1 VSPSLR
7 TPSQAAAV
15 GGSVDPTRISIRHAT
30 DLDGIPITE
39 LAGILG
45 YTAAPEEMARR
56 LHAVLISSSDLVIV
70 AVDSSNKVVGWL
82 QAHAAHVVESGFR
95 VEITGL
101 IVSPESRR
109 CGAGKALVA
118 EAERWAMAKSAEA
131 IVVRSNVQREE
142 SHLFYPALGYAPT
155 KTQKVY
161 RKSLVKAPDP
171 AA

>member
-1 VSPSLR
+1 
-7 TPSQAAAV
+7 
-15 GGSVDPTRISIRHAT
+15 
-30 DLDGIPITE
+30 
-39 LAGILG
+39 
-45 YTAAPEEMARR
+45 MARR
-56 LHAVLISSSDLVIV
+56 LEAVLQSNSDLVIV

-82 QAHAAHVVESGFR
+82 HAHAAHIVESGFR

-118 EAERWAMAKSAEA
+118 EAERWAEAKSAEA

-142 SHLFYPALGYAPT
+142 SHIFYPALGYTQT

-161 RKSLVKAPDP
+161 RKGLPKAVNR